1 MTLCGEMAGKPAAFA
16 LLVGIGLRSFSMS
29 PAFIPY
35 IKEFARH
42 ITTKAAEQLLEHAL
56 SMTATGRIRRYLT
69 DQLTRMVPDFD
80 QFDVS

>member
-1 MTLCGEMAGKPAAFA
+1 LTLCGEMAGKPAAFA
-16 LLVGIGLRSFSMS
+16 LLLGMGLRSFSMS

-56 SMTATGRIRRYLT
+56 SLRSTGRVRRYMTDRLT
-69 DQLTRMVPDFD
+69 QMVPDFD